1 MRLILLLIFLPFQS
15 IAAQY
20 GLVEY
25 QNKQHW
31 VRVSKQSPN
40 HYDLLSSRPLDS
52 PSTVKVI
59 TANEATLLAPITHG
73 SVYAVGLNFRSHAGN
88 SGAAKP
94 EIFFKS
100 IDAVRLSGALS
111 FPDEANNVHFEGELV
126 IVIGKTCHDTSNQNA
141 LSCVF
146 GYLAGNDLTERSWQ
160 GQDLQWWRAK
170 GATGFGPVSNFITT
184 NVDIGNQEIVTR
196 LNGKIM
202 QQETL
207 ANMIHNLPTIVSY
220 ISKYITLRPGDMIF
234 AGTPGRTRALRS
246 GDNVSVSIEGIGQ
259 VSNTIE

>member
-1 MRLILLLIFLPFQS
+1 M
-15 IAAQY
+15 
-20 GLVEY
+20 
-25 QNKQHW
+25 
-31 VRVSKQSPN
+31 RVSQKTPH
-40 HYDLLSSRPLDS
+40 HYELLSSRPFDS
-52 PSTVKVI
+52 SATLKVI
-59 TANEATLLAPITHG
+59 AASEATLLAPITHG

-100 IDAVRLSGALS
+100 IDAIRLSGSLS

-126 IVIGKTCHDTSNQNA
+126 IVIGRTCRDTNKQTA
-141 LSCVF
+141 LDCVF
-146 GYLAGNDLTERSWQ
+146 GYLAGNDLTERTWQ

-184 NVDIGNQEIVTR
+184 DVKINNQEIITR
-196 LNGKIM
+196 LNGEVM

-207 ANMIHNLPTIVSY
+207 ANMIHNVPMIVSY
-220 ISKYITLRPGDMIF
+220 ISKYLTLRPGDMIF
-234 AGTPGRTRALRS
+234 AGTPGRTKALKS
-246 GDNVSVSIEGIGQ
+246 GDSVSVSIEGIGE